1 MEKKQNNEEVEID
14 LVELF
19 FALLRRIWIIIIAAI
34 AGAAIALLYTT
45 LAVTPMYSSSSMIY
59 ILGDSKDVSS
69 IINMQI
75 GSSVTQDY
83 EVVATSRPVL
93 EKVISDLQLDMDYD
107 ELKGSITC
115 TNTENTHILELK
127 VSNPDAYMAKT
138 IVDDLTKVVIKQTAD
153 IMESASPNIIQ
164 KGNLATTPDSPSLK
178 KNVALGGA
186 VGFVIAVLILS
197 ILFILDDSVKNQDD
211 VERYLG
217 MNTLGM
223 IPLEEGTSKS
233 SQKFKRRRS
242 RIKYRKRSRK

>member
-107 ELKGSITC
+107 ELKSSITC

-138 IVDDLTKVVIKQTAD
+138 IVDDLTQVVIKQTAD

-233 SQKFKRRRS
+233 GQKFKNRRN
-242 RIKYRKRSRK
+242 RIKYRKRNRK